1 MLCEVCGSKEANFR
15 AMVEGTSLLCC
26 QNCSR
31 HGQQVFSIQQPKI
44 IEKKT
49 PLKQEPSEEI
59 VDDCGTIVKKTRES
73 TKLSQ
78 KDFAAKINEKES
90 LIHSIESGHVVP
102 SIDLARK
109 LERLLGIK
117 IIEKI
122 SPEPL
127 KLQQGK
133 EIYFTIGDNLKV
145 RKR

>member
-1 MLCEVCGSKEANFR
+1 MLCEVCGLKEANFR

-31 HGQQVFSIQQPKI
+31 HGQQVSSIQQPKI
-44 IEKKT
+44 IEKRT
-49 PLKQEPSEEI
+49 LLKQEPSEEI
-59 VDDCGTIVKKTRES
+59 VDDCGAIVKKARES
-73 TKLSQ
+73 AKLSQ

-127 KLQQGK
+127 GLKQSK